1 MSHRS
6 ASRAF
11 RPRAL
16 LAAAIFALAALT
28 ALAGATWAVGVLEKT
43 AQREIAERLGTAG
56 LDWAEVETD
65 GLLVTLTGTADS
77 EADRF
82 RALSVAVTVVD
93 AARVID
99 AVQVAEPEALAPP
112 RFSMEI
118 LRNDDGVSLI
128 GLVPE
133 AFGRDGIRAR
143 IARLTDGAAVTD
155 MLESANHPAP
165 EGWAEAVAFGLDALA
180 LLPRSKISI
189 AADRVAVT
197 AIADSRDER
206 RTLETRLARAAPDS
220 VVLSLD
226 ISAPRPVIAPF
237 TLRFVIDERGP
248 RFDACAADT
257 EAARTRIVAAGVA
270 AGARGQVVC
279 TIGLGVP
286 SPEWAAAAEAAL
298 AALGGLGAGTVTFSD
313 ADVTLVVPHE
323 VEEEAFDAAV
333 GRLDAAL
340 PAVFSLEATRLPAPV
355 EETPGTVAPEFT
367 ARLSEE
373 GDLLLRGRIGDA
385 QMRDAA
391 LGLARARFGASAVQ
405 AALRLDPE
413 LPSGWS
419 RRVMTAIEALAEL
432 HDGSVTVTESRLAIE
447 GRSGNPDVSDSVA
460 GLLADKLGGGVF
472 SIDIRYDERL
482 DPVAMAPSP
491 ERCIADIEEILAE
504 RQITFAPGSARI
516 EGETAG
522 TVDKIAAVLRECGP
536 LELEIAGHTDS
547 QGRAEMNLALSQRRA
562 EAVLDALLA
571 RRVPV
576 SGFGAVG
583 YGQERPIADNA
594 TAAGREAN
602 RRIEFRLARQPEP
615 EPTEEE
621 LEEERLARAAA
632 EAELEVPVASGRES
646 PLRPRLRPDDLETG
660 SAP

>member
-1 MSHRS
+1 MLHR
-6 ASRAF
+6 AAPRLH
-11 RPRAL
+11 PRAL
-16 LAAAIFALAALT
+16 LAAAIFAVAALT
-28 ALAGATWAVGVLEKT
+28 ALAGATWAVGVIERT
-43 AQREIAERLGTAG
+43 AQREIAERLGVAG
-56 LDWAEVETD
+56 LGWAEVATD
-65 GLLVTLTGTADS
+65 GLLVTLSGTADS

-93 AARVID
+93 AARVLD
-99 AVQVAEPEALAPP
+99 AMEVAEPEALAPP

-133 AFGRDGIRAR
+133 AFGREGIRAR

-155 MLESANHPAP
+155 MLETAGHPAP
-165 EGWAEAVAFGLDALA
+165 EGWSAAVAFGLDALA
-180 LLPRSKISI
+180 MLPRSKISI
-189 AADRVAVT
+189 AADRVAIT

-257 EAARTRIVAAGVA
+257 EAARARIVAAGVA

-286 SPEWAAAAEAAL
+286 SPDWAVAAEAAI
-298 AALGGLGAGTVTFSD
+298 AALGGLGAGTITFSD
-313 ADVTLVVPHE
+313 ADVALVVPHE
-323 VEEEAFDAAV
+323 VEEAAFDAAV
-333 GRLDAAL
+333 GRLNATL
-340 PAVFSLEATRLPAPV
+340 PAVFSLDATRLPAPV
-355 EETPGTVAPEFT
+355 EETPGTAAPEFA

-373 GDLLLRGRIGDA
+373 GEVLLRGRIGDA
-385 QMRDAA
+385 QMRDAT
-391 LGLARARFGASAVQ
+391 LGLARARFGAGAVQ
-405 AALRLDPE
+405 GALRLEAD

-419 RRVMTAIEALAEL
+419 RRVMTGIEALAEL
-432 HDGSVTVTESRLAIE
+432 HDGEVTVTETRLTVS
-447 GRSGNPDVSDSVA
+447 GRSGNPDVSDRVA
-460 GLLADKLGGGVF
+460 GLLADKLAGAVF

-491 ERCIADIEEILAE
+491 ERCIDDIEEILAE
-504 RQITFAPGSARI
+504 RKITFAPGSARI
-516 EGETAG
+516 EGEAAG
-522 TVDKIAAVLRECGP
+522 TVDKIAAVLRDCGP

-562 EAVLDALLA
+562 EAVLDGLLA

-576 SGFGAVG
+576 SGFAAVG

-602 RRIEFRLARQPEP
+602 RRIEFRLPLAPEP
-615 EPTEEE
+615 ELTAEEM
-621 LEEERLARAAA
+621 EEQQLARAAA
-632 EAELEVPVASGRES
+632 EAELEVSVGTGRDS
-646 PLRPRLRPDDLETG
+646 PLRPRLRPDDLDTG
-660 SAP
+660 SDP